1 MHHFWQQV
9 RKVRLTIILGL
20 TMAILNA
27 ACDLF
32 WPTIIATIVDDG
44 IVPGNPAHIKKM
56 LIVMVVVAV
65 IAACVKYAKIACA
78 ITTGNRYSR
87 YGKCCNCYGSA
98 NHRTFCSFCIVF
110 FLFLRK
116 KSKKVCLHSQIGHNI
131 RV

>member
-56 LIVMVVVAV
+56 LVVMVVAAV
-65 IAACVKYAKIACA
+65 IAAYVKYAKNAGCTVTLGSPDNFATIFASILYTYYVKKCACV
-78 ITTGNRYSR
+78 
-87 YGKCCNCYGSA
+87 SA
-98 NHRTFCSFCIVF
+98 HHG
-110 FLFLRK
+110 
-116 KSKKVCLHSQIGHNI
+116 VCPD
-131 RV
+131 